1 MTYFNNIHNK
11 DLSSNLS
18 EPIISNDLLSLTY
31 SNINSNNSIKYLFD
45 YSDFLTEK
53 NLYDPQILNW
63 QIENRILL
71 QKSGLNFDFLKK
83 KIDEQN
89 KYYYKSENFI
99 NNMTY
104 RLEKHGALAPSKEIA
119 KFINIKDY
127 KGENEINYYD
137 KNDSFIDDEDEYKG
151 EDDDGIFQI
160 NLKPG
165 NYSEEEI
172 IKNLNRNKKKKKLK
186 SIHINN
192 KNNNSYNVYPNNLND
207 NNNSIIKISQDFDE
221 GDGKKKKKF
230 AENINYV
237 NIEIITK
244 EIVNKCLL
252 ELITEYISIGNKFP
266 NNMKEIENCL
276 KKILPPLKPIL
287 EKDKNLFKLVFSEK
301 FKIPFEDS
309 SVLIDFEI
317 FKSKIEGI
325 FSTLSKLINQ
335 LMSNLSDNNIKN
347 FNDILKINE
356 KLNFEYKN
364 KLDGII
370 TKILSYKNI
379 INEYFKQNEN
389 IELINNILIKF
400 ISDIKERNNIEEFY
414 CKIPNKLKEYVDKF
428 NINFNIDIFINYIKN
443 VYDKNETE
451 EIEKYLLNTNTN
463 LINKKIKKKSNI
475 NKNNNEDEKKDSPII
490 LYDVKDYIKQ
500 NEPYFGENFYNIEYN
515 PEHFNKKN

>member
-1 MTYFNNIHNK
+1 M
-11 DLSSNLS
+11 
-18 EPIISNDLLSLTY
+18 
-31 SNINSNNSIKYLFD
+31 
-45 YSDFLTEK
+45 
-53 NLYDPQILNW
+53 
-63 QIENRILL
+63 L
-71 QKSGLNFDFLKK
+71 QKSGLNFQFLKK

-89 KYYYKSENFI
+89 KNYYKSENFI

-119 KFINIKDY
+119 KFININDY
-127 KGENEINYYD
+127 KGDNEINYYD
-137 KNDSFIDDEDEYKG
+137 KNDSFIDDEDEFKG

-160 NLKPG
+160 NLQPG
-165 NYSEEEI
+165 NYSEDEI
-172 IKNLNRNKKKKKLK
+172 IRNLNRNKKKKKLK

-475 NKNNNEDEKKDSPII
+475 NKNNNEDDKKDSPII

-500 NEPYFGENFYNIEYN
+500 NEPYFGENFYDIEYN